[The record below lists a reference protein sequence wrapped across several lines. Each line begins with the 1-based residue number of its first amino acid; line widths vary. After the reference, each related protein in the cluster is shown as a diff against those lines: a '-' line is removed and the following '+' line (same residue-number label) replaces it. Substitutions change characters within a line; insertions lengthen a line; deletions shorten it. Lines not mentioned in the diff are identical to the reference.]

1 MAYLRLAVLVAKHEA
16 CTVAAKDL
24 TNADKD
30 FVALRRNGAPQVD
43 ETGERFSLDT
53 PWPYLIRLDYDAG
66 FDRSNACRRVRM
78 LRVPSSQAKS

>member
-43 ETGERFSLDT
+43 ETGERFSLDR
-53 PWPYLIRLDYDAG
+53 PWAIPHPVGLRRGLRPVQRL
-66 FDRSNACRRVRM
+66 
-78 LRVPSSQAKS
+78 